1 MRTAATPCAPTVDPD
16 TGVWAAAR
24 GSEAGS
30 HSPRLAAAGEGH
42 VSALM
47 GQGEASEPPGAAAH
61 PPQVSTCSPR
71 AMWADAANLLLPAAS
86 QGSLYL
92 CLCSGG
98 CGDHREPWALL
109 AKKVPFGRSSAPAGR
124 QPGGGRA
131 GSLTDLHALQH
142 NVRVG
147 GAGRILI
154 PVSRTRPPPG
164 SELRCRQRTEME
176 PAALGEDEPA
186 SGGGQPLRRLG
197 AQAMSRTR

>member
-1 MRTAATPCAPTVDPD
+1 MG
-16 TGVWAAAR
+16 GVTQP
-24 GSEAGS
+24 GGFK
-30 HSPRLAAAGEGH
+30 AGEGDW
-42 VSALM
+42 VR
-47 GQGEASEPPGAAAH
+47 E
-61 PPQVSTCSPR
+61 
-71 AMWADAANLLLPAAS
+71 NLVTT
-86 QGSLYL
+86 G
-92 CLCSGG
+92 
-98 CGDHREPWALL
+98 
-109 AKKVPFGRSSAPAGR
+109 KKK

-176 PAALGEDEPA
+176 PAALVEDEPA